1 MDSREEAPWAKHIR
15 QVLDA
20 IDRLPTRQLYGA
32 AWQQNL
38 KELDKKL
45 KDWNGVNITADDN
58 GIHII

>member
-1 MDSREEAPWAKHIR
+1 MDRWEEAPWAKHNR